1 MTYKKSHFFSPSRTI
16 LLSLT
21 FSLGVGTFL
30 LSLESAHIKFISF
43 IDLLFTA
50 TSSLCVTGLLTVPIE
65 NFTMFGQSVIMV
77 LMQIGGLGLI
87 TLTLFV
93 VSLFMDLGLS
103 TQIMAG
109 EMLDL
114 ETWRGTRRVL
124 LFIIILSLCIEL
136 IGAGMIFYTL
146 KDHYPLGKALF
157 YSVFQSISAFCNAG
171 LDVIT
176 PGMRAYKTNYTMI
189 SSMSLLM
196 IIGSTGFITLRELWL
211 KFNPFSESPRKIIL
225 SLQTRIILTYTSF
238 LLVANTALFWLLERN
253 NTLSNLT
260 LPEQILN
267 SFFLSAS
274 CRSAGFLTVS
284 THSLQNASILNF
296 MINSF
301 IGSAPGSTG
310 SGIKITTAAI
320 FIATIN
326 ASIQGRTAVTIRGRS
341 IMKDQIYKALAI
353 VSLSILWITLV
364 TFCLLI
370 TERSWHFLDI
380 LLETVGAF
388 TTLGITIGITPYL
401 SLLGKLLIISTMFIG
416 RIGSLTLMIALRN
429 KTDKN
434 EFSYPEERVMI
445 S

>member
-1 MTYKKSHFFSPSRTI
+1 
-16 LLSLT
+16 
-21 FSLGVGTFL
+21 
-30 LSLESAHIKFISF
+30 
-43 IDLLFTA
+43 
-50 TSSLCVTGLLTVPIE
+50 
-65 NFTMFGQSVIMV
+65 
-77 LMQIGGLGLI
+77 
-87 TLTLFV
+87 
-93 VSLFMDLGLS
+93 
-103 TQIMAG
+103 
-109 EMLDL
+109 
-114 ETWRGTRRVL
+114 
-124 LFIIILSLCIEL
+124 
-136 IGAGMIFYTL
+136 
-146 KDHYPLGKALF
+146 
-157 YSVFQSISAFCNAG
+157 
-171 LDVIT
+171 
-176 PGMRAYKTNYTMI
+176 
-189 SSMSLLM
+189 
-196 IIGSTGFITLRELWL
+196 
-211 KFNPFSESPRKIIL
+211 
-225 SLQTRIILTYTSF
+225 
-238 LLVANTALFWLLERN
+238 
-253 NTLSNLT
+253 
-260 LPEQILN
+260 
-267 SFFLSAS
+267 
-274 CRSAGFLTVS
+274 
-284 THSLQNASILNF
+284 